1 MTAIVIISSECDL
14 RIEAHHRNR
23 PCKTKLSLYKPLL
36 SLSSHLKQL
45 YISNKTECFS
55 YRGKCGV
62 HGVIISVTRILNWFV
77 VVLGGIPVFLAR
89 YGIDVPPVLMYH

>member
-1 MTAIVIISSECDL
+1 MAAIVVISSEHDHNIVISSDL
-14 RIEAHHRNR
+14 RIEAHHRNQL
-23 PCKTKLSLYKPLL
+23 CKTKLSLYKPLL

-62 HGVIISVTRILNWFV
+62 HGVIISVTKILNWFV
-77 VVLGGIPVFLAR
+77 DIS
-89 YGIDVPPVLMYH
+89 MY